1 MFLCFKRKHQILG
14 GILVITIV
22 YLVLQ
27 FVSFIYYSV
36 NNEQKQH
43 VDFRNAHINPKFN
56 ILNRLYI
63 LNETKND
70 KQSYSSHKKKTQF
83 QIPFISNS
91 NSDLRQPE
99 LFYLLPYV
107 LQRQKFNLTIINV
120 DYSDFNNFETTQ
132 TSVFIRGID
141 RQKAN
146 SYLPNSKGYF
156 KCLDSNV
163 SKLK

>member
-22 YLVLQ
+22 YFVLQ
-27 FVSFIYYSV
+27 FVSFIFYSV
-36 NNEQKQH
+36 NNEKQH
-43 VDFRNAHINPKFN
+43 IDSRNAHINPKFN
-56 ILNRLYI
+56 ILNRLSI
-63 LNETKND
+63 RNETKID
-70 KQSYSSHKKKTQF
+70 KQIYLSPKKKAQL

-91 NSDLRQPE
+91 NSDLKQPE
-99 LFYLLPYV
+99 LFYLLPYI

-132 TSVFIRGID
+132 TSAFIRGID

-146 SYLPNSKGYF
+146 SYLPNFKGF
-156 KCLDSNV
+156 FRCLDSNV
-163 SKLK
+163 STLK